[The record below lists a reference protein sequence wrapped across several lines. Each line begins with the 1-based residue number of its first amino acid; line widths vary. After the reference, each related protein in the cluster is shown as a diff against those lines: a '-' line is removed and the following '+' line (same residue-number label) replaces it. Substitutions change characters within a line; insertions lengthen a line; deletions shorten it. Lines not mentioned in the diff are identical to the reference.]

1 VCIYVT
7 VDKGVLCMNIIR
19 KNYSKDY
26 FGDSL
31 KIKFDSDRNNKRLR
45 EVITRKSG
53 GRLIEIG
60 CGRGSFVKLAGRY
73 FDVEGLDVSEYAVDC
88 ARNYTGRKIR
98 LSDIQKDPLDK
109 KSYDVVA
116 AFNVLEHL
124 DETEK
129 VVEKIHGSLKNK
141 GFLIGSVPNNYGII
155 GGINTKL
162 TNYFD
167 RTHKFTPS
175 PKSWFKILKKAGF
188 KKIKFFGEITFTKN
202 NAMYLKS
209 NLWKYLSFNLIF
221 ICSKI

>member
-1 VCIYVT
+1 
-7 VDKGVLCMNIIR
+7 MNVIR
-19 KNYSKDY
+19 KNYSRDY
-26 FGDSL
+26 FSNSF
-31 KIKFDSDRNNKRLR
+31 KVKFDSDRNKRRLR
-45 EVITRKSG
+45 EIIMRKSG

-60 CGRGSFVKLAGRY
+60 CGKGGFVKLAGNY
-73 FDVEGLDVSEYAVDC
+73 FNTEGVDVSEYAVDF
-88 ARNYTGRKIR
+88 AREYTGKRIK
-98 LSDIQKDPLDK
+98 LSDVQKEGLRR

-129 VVEKIHGSLKNK
+129 VVRKIHESLKNE
-141 GFLIGSVPNNYGII
+141 GVLIGSVPNNFGIV

-162 TNYFD
+162 TNFFD

-175 PKSWFKILKKAGF
+175 PKRWFRILKKAGF

-202 NAMYLKS
+202 NAMYLKT
-209 NLWKYLSFNLIF
+209 NFWKYLSFNLIF